1 MKTKTLKKLVGAFGL
16 SLAVSGLLFAQSGE
30 FGSQKLKETMQR
42 SMFFLKSIQPAT
54 GTCLN
59 SPFRIGSGHLES
71 QIGDIVRIGKKRY
84 MIEAFPFID
93 YGTGDHY
100 YLKVPVEIVK
110 NGKTSYSM
118 YFDYSTIYVRGGHSC
133 YRYRLSG
140 YPSANNQIFYQEYF
154 NFHKNK
160 FDTGIEEGL
169 SYFND
174 AFFATSV
181 LVGKTNLSF
190 SLWMEGT
197 PNTVHSKDA
206 DYTDDVEWTKLKA
219 KRQLI
224 NNIRKWVKYVEI
236 VKMP

>member
-1 MKTKTLKKLVGAFGL
+1 
-16 SLAVSGLLFAQSGE
+16 
-30 FGSQKLKETMQR
+30 
-42 SMFFLKSIQPAT
+42 
-54 GTCLN
+54 
-59 SPFRIGSGHLES
+59 
-71 QIGDIVRIGKKRY
+71 
-84 MIEAFPFID
+84 
-93 YGTGDHY
+93 
-100 YLKVPVEIVK
+100 
-110 NGKTSYSM
+110 M